1 LIFSLF
7 VAWLAACIT
16 IIKQNM
22 NLKITKSLAL
32 TMVTGLMS
40 ISFAFSQKTADTG
53 NNLIKVNFVSLFM
66 KTVNVQYE
74 RAIYGKTS
82 VGLGVRMM
90 PKGSLPFS
98 SSFDSIDDQL
108 GSLEM
113 GNFAITPE
121 IKFYMGKGVF
131 KGFYIAPFLKYANYN
146 ASINYEFNSN
156 NRTEMIP
163 LSGKLNT
170 YTAGVLFGAQW
181 EIANK
186 FYLDWSIFGPQYG
199 ISRGNLSGTKSL
211 SAQEQQDLKN
221 ELDGIDLPVGDVS
234 STVTV
239 NGAVVD
245 FKGPWAGIRVPISV
259 LVTDFNIA
267 KTLI

>member
-1 LIFSLF
+1 MLLLIGGLF
-7 VAWLAACIT
+7 FL
-16 IIKQNM
+16 
-22 NLKITKSLAL
+22 S
-32 TMVTGLMS
+32 S
-40 ISFAFSQKTADTG
+40 SFAQTQQKVLKASALDTG
-53 NNLIKVNFVSLFM
+53 KNLIKLNLPSLAM

-82 VGLGVRMM
+82 VGLGIRFM
-90 PKGSLPFS
+90 PKGSLPFGS
-98 SSFDSIDDQL
+98 ALESIDDQL

-146 ASINYEFNSN
+146 VSIDYEYGSDA
-156 NRTEMIP
+156 EKIP

-181 EIANK
+181 RVANK

-199 ISRGNLSGTKSL
+199 ISRGNLKGSKTL
-211 SAQEQQDLKN
+211 TAQEQKDLKQ
-221 ELDGIDLPVGDVS
+221 ELDEIDLPVGNIS
-234 STVTV
+234 STV
-239 NGAVVD
+239 NASGATID
-245 FKGPWAGIRVPISV
+245 LKGPWAGIRA
-259 LVTDFNIA
+259 NIG
-267 KTLI
+267 IGYRF